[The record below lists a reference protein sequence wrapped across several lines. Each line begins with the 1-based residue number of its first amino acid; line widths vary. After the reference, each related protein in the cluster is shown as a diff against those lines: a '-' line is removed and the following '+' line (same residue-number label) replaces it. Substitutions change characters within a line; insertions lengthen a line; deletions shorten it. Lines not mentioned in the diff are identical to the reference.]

1 VSPRLLGTLLALTSA
16 AGFGVMPVLTK
27 VAYDDGASVAGVLSV
42 RFSIAAVLL
51 LVLSRVRGEVLPR
64 GRKAGQL
71 LLLGGVGYVV
81 ESACYFAALTRI
93 SAGLTALLLY
103 AYPALVVLITAVVA
117 RRAPGRVGLG
127 CVAVASAGTALTIGP
142 VAGGQWTGVV
152 LGLCAALCYSAYI
165 VVSAHVVSG
174 LPPFATSAVVM
185 AGAGLVYDGYA
196 LSTRAALP
204 STAEAWWAVLGVA
217 LLGTVVAVG
226 AFFWALELLGPADTA
241 VISTFEPVVSVVAG
255 AVFLSESLTALQVAG
270 GALVLSAVA
279 VLARSPG
286 SSPAVPLDV
295 G

>member
-1 VSPRLLGTLLALTSA
+1 
-16 AGFGVMPVLTK
+16 MPVLTK

-42 RFSIAAVLL
+42 RFALAALLLL
-51 LVLSRVRGEVLPR
+51 LVSRARGESLPR
-64 GRKAGQL
+64 GRKAVQL
-71 LLLGGVGYVV
+71 LLLGGVGYAV
-81 ESACYFAALTRI
+81 EAACYFAALTRI

-103 AYPALVVLITAVVA
+103 AYPAVVVLLSAVLA
-117 RRAPGRVGLG
+117 RRAPSRLAVA
-127 CVAVASAGTALTIGP
+127 CVVTASAGTALTIGP

-152 LGLCAALCYSAYI
+152 LGLAAACCYSTYI
-165 VVSAHVVSG
+165 VVSSRVVAG

-185 AGAGLVYDGYA
+185 LGAAVTYDGYA
-196 LSTRAALP
+196 LLTRAALP
-204 STAEAWWAVLGVA
+204 SSAEAWWALSGVT
-217 LLGTVVAVG
+217 LLGTVVAVA

-255 AVFLSESLTALQVAG
+255 AVFLSESLSALQLAG

-286 SSPAVPLDV
+286 ASPVVPLDV